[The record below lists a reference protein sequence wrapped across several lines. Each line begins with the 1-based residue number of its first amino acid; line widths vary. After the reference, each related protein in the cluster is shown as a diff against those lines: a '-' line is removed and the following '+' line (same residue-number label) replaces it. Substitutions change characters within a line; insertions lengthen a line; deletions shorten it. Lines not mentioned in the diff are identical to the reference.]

1 MYMYIYIYIIY
12 IYVYMMQP
20 IPIFV
25 ESMQVPAQGPLQGQ
39 LKSRQWPMKRR
50 QWPMKSQLKG
60 TTSATPTPTV
70 HPVPLDATAPAAP
83 APLDCCLL
91 LTSHIR
97 DVLVYICH
105 TCDRWLYNKED
116 SLLHIHITYRM
127 CIEEDNLLHVV
138 NCRK

>member
-1 MYMYIYIYIIY
+1 
-12 IYVYMMQP
+12 MMQP

-25 ESMQVPAQGPLQGQ
+25 ESMQVPAQGQPVGQ
-39 LKSRQWPMKRR
+39 LCRQWPM
-50 QWPMKSQLKG
+50 QGQLKG
-60 TTSATPTPTV
+60 TTSPTAKRTV
-70 HPVPLDATAPAAP
+70 HPVPGDAAAPAAP

-91 LTSHIR
+91 LTSHIG

-105 TCDRWLYNKED
+105 TYDRWLYNKED

-138 NCRK
+138 DCRK

>member
-1 MYMYIYIYIIY
+1 
-12 IYVYMMQP
+12 MQP

-25 ESMQVPAQGPLQGQ
+25 ESMQVPVQGQ
-39 LKSRQWPMKRR
+39 LKSRKWPMKSRQWPMKRR
-50 QWPMKSQLKG
+50 QWPILQPIQVEW

-70 HPVPLDATAPAAP
+70 HPVPLDAAAPAAP
-83 APLDCCLL
+83 ALLDCCLL

>member
-1 MYMYIYIYIIY
+1 
-12 IYVYMMQP
+12 MQP

-25 ESMQVPAQGPLQGQ
+25 ESMQVPVQGQ
-39 LKSRQWPMKRR
+39 LKSRKWPMKSRQWPMKRR
-50 QWPMKSQLKG
+50 QWPILQPIQVEW

-70 HPVPLDATAPAAP
+70 HPVPLDAAAPAAP

-138 NCRK
+138 DCRK